1 MNKNMSEENNGSA
14 NAAGSPIGS
23 GVPNPNSFGGAL
35 GETSKG
41 TASQINPDQVKE
53 LESLVGKQGQEL
65 GEFRK
70 FFQDISPLLD
80 KLDKNPD
87 IVQAILNDNIT
98 ADLAKAAMEGK
109 VSITDAQVVSKAHAD
124 VKKDLGKKGYAE
136 SSPEEISQMVEDKV
150 KEVRTEFET
159 KLKERDDLSSFE
171 SGVQDFIA
179 RTSDFA
185 QYSAEIDRWL
195 DEHDVTDISVAYYAV
210 KGELSEKEAKK
221 QAEIEF
227 AEHQKGLAL
236 NATGGGTRA
245 TQVIGD
251 PNVIDQLIGSKTNP
265 NVF

>member
-1 MNKNMSEENNGSA
+1 MSDINNGSA
-14 NAAGSPIGS
+14 NAGSPIGNS
-23 GVPNPNSFGGAL
+23 VPNPNSFGGAL
-35 GETSKG
+35 GQTQAKETAPQ
-41 TASQINPDQVKE
+41 TNPDQVKE
-53 LESLVGKQGQEL
+53 LESLVGRQGQEL

-80 KLDKNPD
+80 KLDKSPD

-109 VSITDAQVVSKAHAD
+109 VSITDAQIVSKAHAE
-124 VKKDLGKKGYAE
+124 VKKDLGKKVYAE
-136 SSPEEISQMVEDKV
+136 SSPEEISKMVEDKV

-159 KLKERDDLSSFE
+159 KLKERDDLSTFE

-179 RTSDFA
+179 RTSDFP
-185 QYSAEIDRWL
+185 QYAAEIDKWL

-221 QAEIEF
+221 QAEVEL
-227 AEHQKGLAL
+227 AEHQKGLAA
-236 NATGGGTRA
+236 NSTGGGTRSNA
-245 TQVIGD
+245 VIND
-251 PNVIDQLIGSKTNP
+251 SNVVDQLIGGRTNP